1 MGYHLPVN
9 KMRLVQIMKALVDP
23 RRFEILERIATSG
36 GEMSCVDLR
45 AKFPISRATMSHH
58 VSELIAAGLIER
70 RRKSKYI
77 FLRMRWGTWNGYLRY
92 LKRIGP

>member
-1 MGYHLPVN
+1 
-9 KMRLVQIMKALVDP
+9 
-23 RRFEILERIATSG
+23 
-36 GEMSCVDLR
+36 VDLR
-45 AKFPISRATMSHH
+45 SKFPISRATMSHH

-77 FLRMRWGTWNGYLRY
+77 FLRMRWKTWNSYLQY